1 MHDCT
6 CRLFRMPLNNSPN
19 VGRLASGHLP
29 SRIPHDLEGDNSV
42 LTESTTEKYQ
52 QILQSARQLFESEPD
67 WVTFFRE
74 ILGVDGVVRR
84 QFTRLEDLTA
94 FEKSTE
100 FDQIQKWL
108 VKLREQ
114 KNSTDTESEPTRVIT
129 VRLPKSMHEYLRTEA
144 HDLRTS
150 MNKLCISKL
159 LQVIEQDLIPTERT
173 SGGPSR
179 INKPAPQP
187 TTAGIGTGI
196 GTSHG
201 TSHIGHTSHASH
213 TTHVGHSG
221 HSNNPIS
228 STQPT
233 FRSASGF

>member
-1 MHDCT
+1 
-6 CRLFRMPLNNSPN
+6 
-19 VGRLASGHLP
+19 VGRRAYLVFRTTWKETIA
-29 SRIPHDLEGDNSV
+29 V
-42 LTESTTEKYQ
+42 LTQSTEKYQ
-52 QILQSARQLFESEPD
+52 QILQSARQLYESEPD

-100 FDQIQKWL
+100 FEQIQKWL

-114 KNSTDTESEPTRVIT
+114 KNATDTESEPTRVIT

-159 LQVIEQDLIPTERT
+159 LQVIEQDLIPTERS

-179 INKPAPQP
+179 LNKPAQQP
-187 TTAGIGTGI
+187 VASSSMGSIGGS
-196 GTSHG
+196 TSPMG
-201 TSHIGHTSHASH
+201 AS
-213 TTHVGHSG
+213 S
-221 HSNNPIS
+221 
-228 STQPT
+228 QPM

>member
-1 MHDCT
+1 M
-6 CRLFRMPLNNSPN
+6 
-19 VGRLASGHLP
+19 
-29 SRIPHDLEGDNSV
+29 
-42 LTESTTEKYQ
+42 LTQSTEKYQ
-52 QILQSARQLFESEPD
+52 PILQSARQLFESEPD

-94 FEKSTE
+94 FEKSPE
-100 FDQIQKWL
+100 FEQIQKWL

-114 KNSTDTESEPTRVIT
+114 KNATDTESEPTRVIT

-159 LQVIEQDLIPTERT
+159 LQVIEQDLIPTERN

-179 INKPAPQP
+179 LNKPATQPMSQP
-187 TTAGIGTGI
+187 TTASIGGSTMG
-196 GTSHG
+196 GNMG
-201 TSHIGHTSHASH
+201 GHTSHTIH
-213 TTHVGHSG
+213 PQHS
-221 HSNNPIS
+221 PIS
-228 STQPT
+228 SNQPV

>member
-1 MHDCT
+1 
-6 CRLFRMPLNNSPN
+6 
-19 VGRLASGHLP
+19 
-29 SRIPHDLEGDNSV
+29 V
-42 LTESTTEKYQ
+42 LTQSTEKYQ
-52 QILQSARQLFESEPD
+52 PILQSARQLFESEPD

-94 FEKSTE
+94 FEKSPE
-100 FDQIQKWL
+100 FEQIQKWL

-114 KNSTDTESEPTRVIT
+114 KNATDTESEPTRVIT

-159 LQVIEQDLIPTERT
+159 LQVIEQDLIPTERS

-179 INKPAPQP
+179 LNKPATQP
-187 TTAGIGTGI
+187 MSQPMTQPAAASIGGSTMG
-196 GTSHG
+196 
-201 TSHIGHTSHASH
+201 GHTSH
-213 TTHVGHSG
+213 TTHPQHS
-221 HSNNPIS
+221 PIS
-228 STQPT
+228 SSQPV

>member
-1 MHDCT
+1 MAARPHV
-6 CRLFRMPLNNSPN
+6 FRTTWKETI
-19 VGRLASGHLP
+19 A
-29 SRIPHDLEGDNSV
+29 V
-42 LTESTTEKYQ
+42 LTQSTEKYQ
-52 QILQSARQLFESEPD
+52 PILQTARQLFESEPD

-74 ILGVDGVVRR
+74 ILGVDGIVRR
-84 QFTRLEDLTA
+84 QFTRLEELTA
-94 FEKSTE
+94 FEKSQE

-114 KNSTDTESEPTRVIT
+114 KNATDTESEPTRVIT

-159 LQVIEQDLIPTERT
+159 LQVIEQDLIPTER
-173 SGGPSR
+173 SSAPPSR

-187 TTAGIGTGI
+187 VAASIGSI
-196 GTSHG
+196 GS
-201 TSHIGHTSHASH
+201 
-213 TTHVGHSG
+213 
-221 HSNNPIS
+221 SNPS
-228 STQPT
+228 SFGSSPSPLSSSQPV

>member
-1 MHDCT
+1 
-6 CRLFRMPLNNSPN
+6 L
-19 VGRLASGHLP
+19 VP
-29 SRIPHDLEGDNSV
+29 SRIRTTWKETIAV
-42 LTESTTEKYQ
+42 LTPTTEKYQ
-52 QILQSARQLFESEPD
+52 PILQAARQLYESEPD

-74 ILGVDGVVRR
+74 ILGVDGIVRR

-94 FEKSTE
+94 FEKSPE
-100 FDQIQKWL
+100 FEQIQKWL

-114 KNSTDTESEPTRVIT
+114 KNATDTESEPTRVIT

-173 SGGPSR
+173 SAAPPRS
-179 INKPAPQP
+179 KPAPQP
-187 TTAGIGTGI
+187 IASSAGSIGGSQM
-196 GTSHG
+196 G
-201 TSHIGHTSHASH
+201 
-213 TTHVGHSG
+213 
-221 HSNNPIS
+221 S
-228 STQPT
+228 SSQPV